1 MYYIV
6 TMEENSHTSELQGQK
21 KKKSQQATKKKKV
34 QDEVELR
41 SVPTLQ
47 YYLENLTSKL

>member
-1 MYYIV
+1 
-6 TMEENSHTSELQGQK
+6 MEENSHISELQGPK
-21 KKKSQQATKKKKV
+21 KKRSASNKKKV

-41 SVPTLQ
+41 SIPTLQ